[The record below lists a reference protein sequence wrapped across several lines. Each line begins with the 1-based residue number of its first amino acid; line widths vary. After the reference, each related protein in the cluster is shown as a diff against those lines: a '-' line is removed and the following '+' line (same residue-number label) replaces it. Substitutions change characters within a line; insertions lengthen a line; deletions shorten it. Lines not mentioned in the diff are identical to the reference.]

1 MHNVQLSNGAFQ
13 GPTASPV
20 LELARTGTTR
30 LVPVA
35 FAVLLAG
42 IAVLALAGPASG
54 QALESDSRFIV
65 ELEGGPAWQT
75 RNDIQVPNDLT
86 GTRFALD
93 DLTGSGPFP
102 AFRLYAEWRLARRHG
117 IRLLVAPLSIDGTG
131 VLDEPT
137 DFNEVTFA
145 PGTPTEATY
154 RFDSYRLTY
163 RYRLVLNPKWRVDIG
178 LTGKI
183 RSAETSL
190 QQDGVST
197 SYSNVGFVPLLHA
210 AAAWQPSQ
218 GWSLALDADAA
229 AASQGRAFD
238 ISLKLY
244 RDLSEHWSL
253 SAGYRTLE
261 GGADTDD
268 VYTFAWFHYLTVSA
282 VYRF

>member
-1 MHNVQLSNGAFQ
+1 MGIRPFVATGLLGIGA
-13 GPTASPV
+13 
-20 LELARTGTTR
+20 
-30 LVPVA
+30 
-35 FAVLLAG
+35 
-42 IAVLALAGPASG
+42 LALAGSAAG
-54 QALESDSRFIV
+54 QAPESDSRFIV
-65 ELEGGPAWQT
+65 ELEGGPVWQT
-75 RNDIQVPNDLT
+75 KNDIQVPNDPR

-93 DLTGSGPFP
+93 EITGSGPFP
-102 AFRLYAEWRLARRHG
+102 AFRLYAEGRLGRRHG
-117 IRLLVAPLSIDGTG
+117 IRLLVAPLSINGTG
-131 VLDEPT
+131 VLVEPV
-137 DFNEVTFA
+137 DFNEVRFA
-145 PGTPTEATY
+145 AGTPTEATY

-163 RYRLVLNPKWRVDIG
+163 RYRLVSNPTWRVDIG

-190 QQDGVST
+190 QQAAVST

-210 AAAWQPSQ
+210 AAAWQPSP

-238 ISLKLY
+238 VSLKLY

-268 VYTFAWFHYLTVSA
+268 VYTFAWFHYVTVSA